1 MPVTARLSKA
11 FYDRLGEDIA
21 GELVT
26 WFNAVDATYRSD
38 LQTLNEG
45 NFVHF
50 DAISA
55 QRFAEQDARIER
67 RFAEFEV
74 KVDRRFAEMDA
85 KFEKRFAEMDAKFEK
100 RFAEQDAKIER
111 RLAELESR
119 LVMRMFAFWAGSMVT
134 LGGLII
140 ALNNAH
146 R

>member
-26 WFNAVDATYRSD
+26 WFNAVDTTYRTD

-45 NFVHF
+45 NLVRF
-50 DAISA
+50 DAKLER
-55 QRFAEQDARIER
+55 RFAEQDARFDR
-67 RFAEFEV
+67 LFADFEV
-74 KVDRRFAEMDA
+74 KF
-85 KFEKRFAEMDAKFEK
+85 
-100 RFAEQDAKIER
+100 ER
-111 RLAELESR
+111 RLAEVEVKFERRLAAFEVTFEQRLSDLESR
-119 LVMRMFAFWAGSMVT
+119 LVMRMFVFWAGSMVT

>member
-45 NFVHF
+45 NFVRF
-50 DAISA
+50 DAKLER
-55 QRFAEQDARIER
+55 RFAEQDARIDR
-67 RFAEFEV
+67 IFADFEV
-74 KVDRRFAEMDA
+74 RM
-85 KFEKRFAEMDAKFEK
+85 
-100 RFAEQDAKIER
+100 ER

-119 LVMRMFAFWAGSMVT
+119 LVMRMFIFWAGSMVT

-140 ALNNAH
+140 ALNNA
-146 R
+146 RR